1 MLNVTKTIRFV
12 TCITVNSHQTL
23 TIAILSPLSFTDIYS
38 DAFLETFF
46 FFKVNFMAVSIA
58 HGSSLARHWVRAE
71 TATYATVAAMLDPLT
86 QARDRSC
93 ISKVTRAI
101 AVRFLTHYAIAGTP
115 TYSIFRWRTQLHR
128 TDSWIYVPLRVV
140 KWWVHQCLSLKTPS
154 VLEISKAACFP
165 VWAKGSLASI
175 RAPW

>member
-93 ISKVTRAI
+93 ISKVTRAV
-101 AVRFLTHYAIAGTP
+101 AVRFLTHYAMGRNTPENSCNQLQASSSTTSSQRPMAKTTTGT
-115 TYSIFRWRTQLHR
+115 
-128 TDSWIYVPLRVV
+128 LRYNR
-140 KWWVHQCLSLKTPS
+140 LT
-154 VLEISKAACFP
+154 
-165 VWAKGSLASI
+165 
-175 RAPW
+175 